1 MLVPTS
7 RSLKDVSMAYLRQLF
22 VTKRRR
28 LEDNDQED
36 LRQQDTCERNL
47 ANYGKGLVLALLQ
60 ISYRDLDVQR
70 RRFINQWN
78 EFMSFKKDSTQS
90 R

>member
-36 LRQQDTCERNL
+36 LRQQDICERNL
-47 ANYGKGLVLALLQ
+47 ANQGKGLVSALLQ
-60 ISYRDLDVQR
+60 SSYRDLEV
-70 RRFINQWN
+70 
-78 EFMSFKKDSTQS
+78 
-90 R
+90 

>member
-1 MLVPTS
+1 MS
-7 RSLKDVSMAYLRQLF
+7 IS
-22 VTKRRR
+22 R

-47 ANYGKGLVLALLQ
+47 ANQVKGLVLALLQ
-60 ISYRDLDVQR
+60 STYWDLDVQC

-78 EFMSFKKDSTQS
+78 EYKFLKKDSNQS
-90 R
+90 G